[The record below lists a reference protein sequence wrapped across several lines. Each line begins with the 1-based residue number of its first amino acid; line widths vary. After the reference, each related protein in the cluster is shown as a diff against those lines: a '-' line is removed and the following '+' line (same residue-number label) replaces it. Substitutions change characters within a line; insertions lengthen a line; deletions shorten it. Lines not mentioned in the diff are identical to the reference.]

1 MLNHKFFRKVGTL
14 IRDEYRTHVFTKA
27 LDVKDKPFKP
37 YTKAYSE
44 RKAGGAS
51 KNKRFTKGDKFTSP
65 VLSGD
70 LTRDYGTIYK
80 TSPTGFEMVWSS
92 HGAKIE
98 WLKDVGRVL
107 TTKEQA
113 LPKAIAKLLEV
124 KTDKFIKEEGLGPD
138 KTTRHRIG

>member
-1 MLNHKFFRKVGTL
+1 MLNHKFFKEVGTQ
-14 IRDEYRTHVFTKA
+14 IREAYRTHIFTKA
-27 LDVKDKPFKP
+27 LDVNDDPFGGYKEP
-37 YTKAYSE
+37 YDSL
-44 RKAGGAS
+44 
-51 KNKRFTKGDKFTSP
+51 KRTGKLSRQQRGFGKHTSP
-65 VLSGD
+65 IVSTD
-70 LTRDYGTIYK
+70 LLRDYGTVYK
-80 TSPTGFEMVWSS
+80 TSATGFEMGWSS